1 MILVDFVSTNASEA
15 TRRATARDELRAAL
29 SRAYT
34 FVQSRHQT
42 ALALV
47 RSVDDFR
54 NLELEQLE
62 GPLDSRTALITHV
75 DRRLSDKERVEEVRN
90 LALAAIESLRSNPD
104 LEVQ

>member
-1 MILVDFVSTNASEA
+1 MVDFVSPTATEA
-15 TRRATARDELRAAL
+15 TRRAAARDELRAAL

-62 GPLDSRTALITHV
+62 GPVDSRTVLITNV

-90 LALAAIESLRSNPD
+90 LALAAIESLRSNP
-104 LEVQ
+104 EVQ